1 MKALLGFLFVTTA
14 GISQPSLAELST
26 LFTTPQ
32 ERQIIN
38 ANRYKSDKVITR
50 PIQTPDPEPEIEG
63 IRQLVQEKVEMSFSV
78 TGITISN
85 SGPNTVWINNQV
97 YEEGEHL
104 EDNSK
109 FKVLT
114 GDDIKV
120 RITTPDGKHYY
131 ATSGETV
138 DVTYLVSATN

>member
-1 MKALLGFLFVTTA
+1 MKALLSFLFVTTA
-14 GISQPSLAELST
+14 GISQPSQAELSI

-38 ANRYKSDKVITR
+38 ANRYKTDRVVTR
-50 PIQTPDPEPEIEG
+50 PVQVREPEIEE
-63 IRQLVQEKVEMSFSV
+63 IQQLIQEKVEMSFSV
-78 TGITISN
+78 TGIAISN
-85 SGPNTVWINNQV
+85 SGPNTVWINNRV

-104 EDNSK
+104 EDNSH
-109 FKVLT
+109 FKVIT

-138 DVTYLVSATN
+138 DVSYMVSATN